1 MLMSVSIPW
10 FFYALG
16 IAFRESS
23 FANAIG
29 YTIPFVFLEISIY
42 LLVNGMVDG
51 RFGVVLALA
60 VCGLIV
66 AIGGVGTY
74 IFTSTWFRAPFLAPV
89 WTALG
94 TIGFLLMVP
103 GGGLRV
109 ASPVRCLKFGGFR
122 GWVRLLP

>member
-1 MLMSVSIPW
+1 MARRTGRIVLGVMLMSVSIPW

-103 GGGLRV
+103 LAIYV
-109 ASPVRCLKFGGFR
+109 ARRAKTR
-122 GWVRLLP
+122 